1 MNPLQ
6 LPVGMESGPAFQAL
20 AHNGLVSHAQEWH
33 LEWQRAQARA
43 WLHATPERGVARDP
57 PCASHGGTGEQFGM
71 GSAGPD
77 SFAAIQLPAV
87 QTTMQVVQVVQVVH
101 AVQPASGAAAVA
113 SYAPPTPRC
122 SVASNEHAPP
132 EQPRQPEI
140 ARDWR
145 RPPTPVPCQRET
157 VHRTVTAGHEPRTEK
172 DTVRLHVEYADDG
185 LRVWIGADGDA
196 AVVSARAA
204 AILAELRRSAHV
216 PSLPLASVVCN
227 GRTLYAS
234 SHRAAFPLENPP

>member
-1 MNPLQ
+1 MNLLQ

-33 LEWQRAQARA
+33 VEWQRAQARA
-43 WLHATPERGVARDP
+43 WLHATPERGVPPDP
-57 PCASHGGTGEQFGM
+57 PGASHGGTGEQLGM
-71 GSAGPD
+71 GSACPD

-87 QTTMQVVQVVQVVH
+87 QATVQAVH
-101 AVQPASGAAAVA
+101 AVQPATGTVAVA
-113 SYAPPTPRC
+113 SHAPLTPQR
-122 SVASNEHAPP
+122 SVASSEHAPL

-140 ARDWR
+140 AKDWR
-145 RPPTPVPCQRET
+145 RPPTQVPCQRET
-157 VHRTVTAGHEPRTEK
+157 VHRTVTGAHEPKTEK

-196 AVVSARAA
+196 ALVSARAA
-204 AILAELRRSAHV
+204 VILAELRRSAQV
-216 PSLPLASVVCN
+216 PSLPLAAVVCN

-234 SHRAAFPLENPP
+234 GHRAAFPLENPP

>member
-6 LPVGMESGPAFQAL
+6 LPVGVEGGPAFQAL

-43 WLHATPERGVARDP
+43 WLHATPERDVPRDP

-71 GSAGPD
+71 GSAGTD
-77 SFAAIQLPAV
+77 SFAAIQLAAV
-87 QTTMQVVQVVQVVH
+87 QATVQVVH
-101 AVQPASGAAAVA
+101 AVQPATGAVAVA
-113 SYAPPTPRC
+113 SYAPPPPHC

-140 ARDWR
+140 AKDWR
-145 RPPTPVPCQRET
+145 RPPMQVPCQRET
-157 VHRTVTAGHEPRTEK
+157 VHRTVTGGHEPRTEK

-234 SHRAAFPLENPP
+234 SHRASFPLENPP